1 MSVNSQKQ
9 TYKQFTEWLE
19 WFNRKY
25 NRLGKNTLD
34 LGKNTNN
41 ATTTIQY
48 RFKSNNPCGM

>member
-25 NRLGKNTLD
+25 NRVQKNSS
-34 LGKNTNN
+34 
-41 ATTTIQY
+41 
-48 RFKSNNPCGM
+48 RPKSPKKYY

>member
-25 NRLGKNTLD
+25 NRLPKNSS
-34 LGKNTNN
+34 
-41 ATTTIQY
+41 
-48 RFKSNNPCGM
+48 RPKSYKKIKY